1 MTIIERLCLSLYG
14 GFSTYAILYFSTN
27 DFTINL
33 SIKRKHVILSSSI
46 YMMILIYN
54 RRNE

>member
-14 GFSTYAILYFSTN
+14 GFSTYLILYFSTN

-33 SIKRKHVILSSSI
+33 CIKRKHVILSSSI

-54 RRNE
+54 RRN

>member
-1 MTIIERLCLSLYG
+1 MSIIERLSLSLYG
-14 GFSTYAILYFSTN
+14 GFSTFMILYFSTN

-33 SIKRKHVILSSSI
+33 SIKRKHVIISSSI

-54 RRNE
+54 RRF

>member
-1 MTIIERLCLSLYG
+1 MSIKTIIEKLCVSLYG
-14 GFSTYAILYFSTN
+14 GVSTFMILYFSTN

-33 SIKRKHVILSSSI
+33 YIKRKHVIISSSI

-54 RRNE
+54 R

>member
-1 MTIIERLCLSLYG
+1 MNITERLYVSLYG
-14 GFSTYAILYFSTN
+14 GVSTFMILYFSTH

-33 SIKRKHVILSSSI
+33 CIKRKHIIISSSI

-54 RRNE
+54 R